1 MSWERTMNKTT
12 RQILGTA
19 AIAGMVMAG
28 GAAAAQA
35 DDGGVVD
42 PVTGAIIDDN
52 GVHGPGHVDLNDA
65 PDDGDTAVAPAV
77 DPAAVPAADPA
88 AEPAAEPALTADEA
102 EDAKDAEEEAE
113 EAAEDAEE
121 AAEDAED
128 ETQVEDDGIPH
139 AEGLDDAPG
148 APDDGL

>member
-1 MSWERTMNKTT
+1 MNKST
-12 RQILGTA
+12 RKIIGTVA
-19 AIAGMVMAG
+19 VAGMLMAG

-77 DPAAVPAADPA
+77 DPAAVPAAAPA
-88 AEPAAEPALTADEA
+88 ADPALTEDEA

-113 EAAEDAEE
+113 EAAEDAEDE
-121 AAEDAED
+121 TKVEDA
-128 ETQVEDDGIPH
+128 GIPH

>member
-1 MSWERTMNKTT
+1 MNKTA
-12 RQILGTA
+12 RKILSTT
-19 AIAGMVMAG
+19 AIAGMLMAG
-28 GAAAAQA
+28 GAAGAQA
-35 DDGGVVD
+35 KDGVEDTTVD
-42 PVTGAIIDDN
+42 PVTGAAIVEDN

-65 PDDGDTAVAPAV
+65 PDDGDTVVAPAV

-88 AEPAAEPALTADEA
+88 LTEDEA

-113 EAAEDAEE
+113 EAAEDAEDE
-121 AAEDAED
+121 TKVEDA
-128 ETQVEDDGIPH
+128 GIPH

>member
-1 MSWERTMNKTT
+1 MNKST
-12 RQILGTA
+12 RKIIGTVA
-19 AIAGMVMAG
+19 VAGMLMAG

-65 PDDGDTAVAPAV
+65 PDDGDTAVAPAA
-77 DPAAVPAADPA
+77 DPAAVPAA
-88 AEPAAEPALTADEA
+88 EPAAVPVLSDDT
-102 EDAKDAEEEAE
+102 KDAEEEAE
-113 EAAEDAEE
+113 EAAEDAE
-121 AAEDAED
+121 D
-128 ETQVEDDGIPH
+128 ETKVDDMPH
-139 AEGLDDAPG
+139 PEGLDDAPG

>member
-1 MSWERTMNKTT
+1 MNKTT
-12 RQILGTA
+12 RKILGTA

-35 DDGGVVD
+35 DDGGVID
-42 PVTGAIIDDN
+42 PATGAIIDDH

-88 AEPAAEPALTADEA
+88 LTEDEA
-102 EDAKDAEEEAE
+102 EDAKDAEDEAE
-113 EAAEDAEE
+113 EAAKDA
-121 AAEDAED
+121 AD
-128 ETQVEDDGIPH
+128 ETKVEDDGVPH